1 MTQVGLST
9 PPATSAALFSST
21 AGEPSPA
28 ALLGRPRLLV
38 LEPCA
43 GRGELLRAFA
53 AARARACPTG
63 ETVALA
69 CEQDPARLRELRAQR
84 VPNLE
89 VYLVG
94 HDWLSTL
101 RSGRHA
107 DRTEPGLAAWRGAP
121 LAMRRNLVRRGWSL
135 PYRDLD
141 QAFDLVLLHPPW
153 AGRRREEVWPQHLRI
168 ALQLVSP
175 TGAVAAVLPATWWMH
190 PEARAWVDLA
200 ARGFRLPLNT
210 APLGEHELVWLIGQQ
225 EIP

>member
-1 MTQVGLST
+1 MTQAGLST
-9 PPATSAALFSST
+9 PTATSSALFSST
-21 AGEPSPA
+21 VGEPSPA
-28 ALLGRPRLLV
+28 ALLCRPRLLV

-43 GRGELLRAFA
+43 GRGELLRTFA
-53 AARARACPTG
+53 AARARACPAG

-69 CEQDPARLRELRAQR
+69 CEQDAARLRELRAQR
-84 VPNLE
+84 MANLE

-94 HDWLSTL
+94 HDWLSAL
-101 RSGRHA
+101 RSGRH
-107 DRTEPGLAAWRGAP
+107 TESGLAAWRGAP

-135 PYRDLD
+135 PCRALD

-153 AGRRREEVWPQHLRI
+153 VAGRQREEVWPQHLRV

-175 TGAVAAVLPATWWMH
+175 TGAVAAVLPTTWWMH
-190 PEARAWVDLA
+190 PDARAWVDLA